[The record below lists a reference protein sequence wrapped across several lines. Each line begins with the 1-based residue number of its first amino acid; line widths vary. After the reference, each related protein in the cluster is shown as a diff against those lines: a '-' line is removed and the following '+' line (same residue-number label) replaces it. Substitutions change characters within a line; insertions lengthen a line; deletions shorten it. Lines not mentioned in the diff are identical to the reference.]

1 MLTIDQVSI
10 RAPVDRIFDVATN
23 VERWPAILSHYRW
36 VRFLNRRDDGG
47 TVEMAA
53 WRPFGPL
60 RYPVWWVSEMT
71 VDRTACEIRYRHVR
85 GITTAMDVV
94 WRVVPQAEV
103 PKGPF
108 RVGTTEDVDTV
119 VTIVHEWPGPAWPL
133 IGRLAANLVIG
144 PVFIHGIASRT
155 LAGIKRASEGAT
167 MGPRAA
173 GPGSAARGP
182 SKGG

>member
-1 MLTIDQVSI
+1 VKDTAL
-10 RAPVDRIFDVATN
+10 
-23 VERWPAILSHYRW
+23 ERSALPSP
-36 VRFLNRRDDGG
+36 RF
-47 TVEMAA
+47 
-53 WRPFGPL
+53 
-60 RYPVWWVSEMT
+60 S
-71 VDRTACEIRYRHVR
+71 
-85 GITTAMDVV
+85 
-94 WRVVPQAEV
+94 
-103 PKGPF
+103 
-108 RVGTTEDVDTV
+108 VGTTDDVGTV